1 MKDRGHLVHLSAFGA
16 WAVAFGCAVGWDVL
30 VLPWTE
36 FLPKAGPV
44 GTLLGLVVTALV
56 MVVIAWNFH
65 YMMVKYPGVGGVYT
79 YAKKAFGHDHGY
91 ICAWFL
97 FLGYA
102 SIVWAD
108 AEMLTVIVRYL
119 VGGNPLHFGFRY
131 EVAGFKVCLGDIL
144 IVTLAMCGVIAFTSR
159 RRTAAMVQKALAV
172 VLAAGITV
180 SFCAAAMGHEGG
192 IATMRPFFS
201 PNGGGIMSQLFS
213 ILLISPW
220 LFVGIESISCMSA
233 EFRFPVRK
241 SFWVMV
247 AAIVASAAAYVM
259 ALLIPVLASG
269 GDGAGWA
276 AAVSQPGDANLLAFD
291 MAKGVLGGAG
301 PAVLCVTLVS
311 ALFTNL
317 VGNTIVASKLLAAM
331 ADDGAMPLWL
341 GRKNGVLSSRNS
353 TFVIAAAAV
362 ATSTIGQTAIGV
374 IVDVALIGTAV
385 AYAYTSAAT
394 LKLAKRDGD
403 RVSAAT
409 GLVGL
414 VFAVAIAV
422 VFLMP
427 AVSGTIGTASY
438 LAMVLLCIAGL
449 VFFLFAFHRDGSH
462 RFGRSSVAWVSLFMV
477 IVSLSYIWARQTA
490 SEAVRNVYGEIV
502 ESHDELFSG
511 KGAAD
516 GDVVA
521 REKAWDASLR
531 RDLRGVQ
538 KSIIRSSMVQIAL
551 TVLALALMIAVYI
564 AMRRRELKMEQEKAQ
579 AKSYF
584 FSTVSHDIRTPLNAI
599 IGFSEMLK
607 SGFKSDS
614 ERDQAV
620 DSIVSSGRTLLG
632 LVNDVQDLSKLESG
646 KMAIVPEPTDCT
658 RLLREV
664 TEAFRLA
671 GREAGVEVRCRAD
684 DMPRLVI
691 DPQRIRQI
699 AFNLVG
705 NAVKFTQEGYVEV
718 RASFEMTSRGHSGTL
733 RVAVEDTG
741 CGISEED
748 LGLIGSAYVQVGSTK
763 SRNGGT
769 GLGLAICKQL
779 VSAMGGRLDVES
791 TLGKGST
798 FSILIPDVMVAK
810 SEEVMSGGVESG
822 GVERGGVDS
831 PTPSLPHT
839 PTNLRILVV
848 DDSKMNVMVMQ
859 AQLKNLGLCEVSS
872 AADGQEA
879 LDLLRSKGA
888 DSFDLVLTDMW
899 MPHLDGEGL
908 VRAIRSDSALSGLRV
923 VVVTADVEFRGK
935 YEEVGFDDLL
945 LKPVTRDKLVEM
957 LAKEAK

>member
-1 MKDRGHLVHLSAFGA
+1 MKDEGHLMHLSAFGA

-44 GTLLGLVVTALV
+44 GTLLGLAVTALV

-65 YMMVKYPGVGGVYT
+65 YMMGKYPGVGGVYT

-102 SIVWAD
+102 AIVWVD

-119 VGGNPLHFGFRY
+119 IGGNPLHFGFKY
-131 EVAGFKVCLGDIL
+131 YVAGFRVCLGDIL
-144 IVTLAMCGVIAFTSR
+144 IVAVAMSVVLALTCR
-159 RRTAAMVQKALAV
+159 RRIAAAVQTALAV
-172 VLAAGITV
+172 VMAAGIV
-180 SFCAAAMGHEGG
+180 VCFCAAATGHMGGV
-192 IATMRPFFS
+192 ATLRPFFS
-201 PNGGGIMSQLFS
+201 PHGGGAMSQLFGV
-213 ILLISPW
+213 LLISPW
-220 LFVGIESISCMSA
+220 LFVGIESISCISA

-241 SFWVMV
+241 SFWVMA
-247 AAIVASAAAYVM
+247 AAIAASAVAYAM
-259 ALLIPVLASG
+259 GLLIPVLASG
-269 GDGAGWA
+269 GDGAGWV
-276 AAVSQPGDANLLAFD
+276 AAVSQPGDANFLAFD
-291 MAKGVLGGAG
+291 MVKGGLGAAG
-301 PAVLCVTLVS
+301 PAVLCVTLIS

-317 VGNTIVASKLLAAM
+317 VGNTVVASKLLAAM

-341 GRKNGVLSSRNS
+341 GRKNGVLSARNS
-353 TFVIAAAAV
+353 AFVIAAAAV
-362 ATSTIGQTAIGV
+362 ATSAIGQPAISV
-374 IVDVALIGTAV
+374 IVDIALVGAAV
-385 AYAYTSAAT
+385 AYAYTSAAAF
-394 LKLAKRDGD
+394 KLAKRDGD
-403 RVSAAT
+403 RVSTAT
-409 GLVGL
+409 GLVGF

-422 VFLMP
+422 VFLLP
-427 AVSGTIGTASY
+427 AVSSTMGSVSY

-490 SEAVRNVYGEIV
+490 FEAVRNAYSEIV
-502 ESHDELFSG
+502 KSHVELFG
-511 KGAAD
+511 GEGAKG
-516 GDVVA
+516 GDEAV
-521 REKAWDASLR
+521 RQKAWHASLR
-531 RDLRGVQ
+531 RDLRGVR
-538 KSIIRSSMVQIAL
+538 KSIIRSSMAQIAL
-551 TVLALALMIAVYI
+551 TVLALALMIAVHI
-564 AMRRRELKMEQEKAQ
+564 AMRRRELRMEQEKAR

-607 SGFKSDS
+607 TGFKTDA

-632 LVNDVQDLSKLESG
+632 LVNDVLDLSKLESG

-671 GREAGVEVRCRAD
+671 GRDAGVEVRCRAD
-684 DMPRLVI
+684 VMPRLVI
-691 DPQRIRQI
+691 DPQRVRQI

-718 RASFEMTSRGHSGTL
+718 RASFEVTSRGHSGTL

-779 VSAMGGRLDVES
+779 VSAMGGRMDVVS

-798 FSILIPDVMVAK
+798 FTVTIPGVKV
-810 SEEVMSGGVESG
+810 VESEVG
-822 GVERGGVDS
+822 ENSSSSRKDAGI
-831 PTPSLPHT
+831 HT
-839 PTNLRILVV
+839 PTQNSNSNSHLRILVV
-848 DDSKMNVMVMQ
+848 DDSKMNVMVMK
-859 AQLKNLGLCEVSS
+859 AQLKNLGLHEVSS

-888 DSFDLVLTDMW
+888 ENFDLVLTDMW
-899 MPHLDGEGL
+899 MPHMDGETL
-908 VRAIRSDSALSGLRV
+908 VRAIRADPAFSGLRV

-935 YEEVGFDDLL
+935 YEEVGFDDIL

-957 LAKEAK
+957 LAKEAR